1 MDRFLIIAGVI
12 AIALAM
18 AFIAFPD
25 GAAALLVVLLP
36 GLLTIFLIKQ
46 FAEDKQ
52 YVISVF
58 ILALLLR
65 LAFGIFVHWFDL
77 RAFFGGDANTYD
89 YKGNLLMQ
97 SWLGQVPA
105 SDPEVQ
111 QAAAM
116 SGPGWGMNYLVG
128 ALYLIIGRNIFAAQ
142 SFCAVIGAAT
152 APLVYFCSLHI
163 FRNRGV
169 AKFAAIG
176 IAMFPAFIIW
186 SGQLLKDGLII
197 FLLVLAMTMVLQLQ
211 ERFNYIAV
219 LLLIFSLGGILSLR
233 FYIFYMVG
241 VAVVGSFVIGTSMSG
256 RSVARRT
263 AVLIVLGL
271 GLTYFGVT
279 RTASTDRSR
288 CLPSK
293 SAR

>member
-116 SGPGWGMNYLVG
+116 SGPGWGMNYLV
-128 ALYLIIGRNIFAAQ
+128 
-142 SFCAVIGAAT
+142 
-152 APLVYFCSLHI
+152 
-163 FRNRGV
+163 
-169 AKFAAIG
+169 
-176 IAMFPAFIIW
+176 
-186 SGQLLKDGLII
+186 
-197 FLLVLAMTMVLQLQ
+197 
-211 ERFNYIAV
+211 
-219 LLLIFSLGGILSLR
+219 
-233 FYIFYMVG
+233 
-241 VAVVGSFVIGTSMSG
+241 
-256 RSVARRT
+256 
-263 AVLIVLGL
+263 
-271 GLTYFGVT
+271 
-279 RTASTDRSR
+279 
-288 CLPSK
+288 
-293 SAR
+293 